1 MFSQIPEELK
11 ALRQWINWRHHVTL
25 SGKPTKQPICTHNG
39 TLASVT
45 NPLHW
50 SSFNDVVSRA
60 YQFDGIGFVFTNSD
74 PYCGIDLDE
83 PEDVETI
90 SSHKNILN
98 TFATY
103 AECSPSYSGVHI
115 IVKAKLPGAAR
126 RRRKVEMYDCDRYF
140 TFTGAKCNDYGV
152 ACLQAETEALYAT
165 LGAPSYIPTMMFGE
179 AQTADDLVIIEM
191 AKRASNGD
199 KFERLFNGNWQFD
212 YGHASQSEA
221 DFALVNIIAFY
232 TKNIEQITRLFL
244 MSGLGQRDKAKRKA
258 HISYNPKQFAYLPW
272 LINRAF
278 DRMPPKADLDALHN
292 QRLALLASL
301 KG

>member
-1 MFSQIPEELK
+1 M
-11 ALRQWINWRHHVTL
+11 
-25 SGKPTKQPICTHNG
+25 
-39 TLASVT
+39 LASVT

-50 SSFNDVVSRA
+50 SSFDDAVSRVGQ
-60 YQFDGIGFVFTNSD
+60 YTGIGFVFTNSD

-83 PEDVETI
+83 PEDVETVI
-90 SSHKNILN
+90 SHKNILN

-103 AECSPSYSGVHI
+103 AECSPSYTGIHI
-115 IVKAKLPGAAR
+115 IVKAKLPGAGR

-152 ACLQAETEALYAT
+152 ECLQNETEALYAT
-165 LGAPSYIPTMMFGE
+165 LGAPAYVSTMMFGE
-179 AQTADDLVIIEM
+179 AQTADDLEVIEM
-191 AKRASNGD
+191 AKRASNAD
-199 KFERLFNGNWQFD
+199 KFTRLFSGNWQFD
-212 YGHASQSEA
+212 YAHASQSEA

-258 HISYNPKQFAYLPW
+258 HIPYNPKEFAYLPW